1 MRARAC
7 ERTNLCACIFLRC
20 THNRRELVLGR
31 LRRVGRRKGQSLSVM
46 ASKLYFTKK
55 SLHAIIAAHEA
66 QEEGDGLKRA
76 LGWASLMALG
86 IGGIIGAGI
95 FVLTGT
101 AAANYAGPGV
111 MISFVLSGLAC
122 AFVALCYAELAALIP
137 VSGSTYTYTY
147 ITLGEIFAWII
158 GWNLILE
165 YAAGAATVA
174 VGWAGYFNRVTTGLG
189 LHIPPEFTNAY
200 FSESREAVHGIFNVP
215 AAAIILL
222 LTALLVRGTSES
234 SSFNN
239 VIVAIKVVVV
249 LMVIVVGAMHIDV
262 ANWTPLIPENTGE
275 FGVYGW
281 SGVARGASVVFFAY
295 VGFDSVSTAAQEAH
309 SPQRDIPI
317 GIIGSLIICTIL
329 YVAVAAVAT
338 GVVNYKDLGVPDPM
352 AVVMDHTGVG
362 WLAWVV
368 KLGALAGLT
377 TAILVLLYGQTRI
390 FFTMAQDGLL
400 PAVFGRLHDRY
411 RTPAVSQI
419 VVGVIVA
426 LAAGLF
432 PIDLLGEMVS
442 IGTLA
447 AFALVCLSVL
457 YLRQMHPELSRPFRA
472 PGIPV
477 MPILGIL
484 SCLALMIALPL
495 DTWLRLLVWTII
507 GVAIYFGYGV
517 KHAHR

>member
-1 MRARAC
+1 LA
-7 ERTNLCACIFLRC
+7 
-20 THNRRELVLGR
+20 ELVSKKRYLT
-31 LRRVGRRKGQSLSVM
+31 RKSV
-46 ASKLYFTKK
+46 
-55 SLHAIIAAHEA
+55 HVIIAAHEA
-66 QEEGDGLKRA
+66 ESEDGLKRA

-101 AAANYAGPGV
+101 AAANAAGPAV

-122 AFVALCYAELAALIP
+122 AFVALCYAELAALLP
-137 VSGSTYTYTY
+137 VAGSTYTYTY
-147 ITLGEIFAWII
+147 VTLGEVFAWII

-174 VGWAGYFNRVTTGLG
+174 VGWAGYFNRVMQGFGISIPQQFTTGYFAQTTDPAAHG
-189 LHIPPEFTNAY
+189 L
-200 FSESREAVHGIFNVP
+200 FNVP
-215 AAAIILL
+215 AAGVVLL
-222 LTALLVRGTSES
+222 LTALLVRGTTES
-234 SSFNN
+234 TAVNN
-239 VIVAIKVVVV
+239 VIVAVKVAVV
-249 LMVIVVGAMHIDV
+249 LMVIVVGWSHIDV

-309 SPQRDIPI
+309 TPQRDVPI

-338 GVVNYKDLGVPDPM
+338 GVVNYKELGVPDPM
-352 AVVMDHTGVG
+352 GLVMDRTGVT

-368 KLGALAGLT
+368 KFGALAGLT

-390 FFTMAQDGLL
+390 FFTMAHDGLL
-400 PAVFGRLHDRY
+400 PAFFAKLHDRY

-419 VVGVIVA
+419 LVGVTVA
-426 LAAGLF
+426 LAAGLL
-432 PIDLLGEMVS
+432 PIDTLGEMVS

-447 AFALVCLSVL
+447 AFALVCLAVIR
-457 YLRQMHPELSRPFRA
+457 LRKMHPEMHRPFRA
-472 PGIPV
+472 PGIPWI
-477 MPILGIL
+477 PILGIF
-484 SCLALMIALPL
+484 SCVALMAALPL
-495 DTWLRLLVWTII
+495 DTWLRLIIWTIV
-507 GVAIYFGYGV
+507 GVAIYMFYGI
-517 KHAHR
+517 KHAKRH